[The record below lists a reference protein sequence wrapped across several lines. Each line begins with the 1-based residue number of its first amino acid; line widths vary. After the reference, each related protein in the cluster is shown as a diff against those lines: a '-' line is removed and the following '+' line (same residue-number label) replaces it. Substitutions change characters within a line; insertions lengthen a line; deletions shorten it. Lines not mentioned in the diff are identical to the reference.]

1 MPGAAS
7 LLVFVLAGAFLFLY
21 GCHYTSYLVAR
32 MEGRQ
37 LFFLVSAVA
46 VGLLLLSH
54 FFLLVGEALSPEAVV
69 SYMRERWSLFFTPF
83 GVPALSVYVGA
94 FLLGPILALIANSFY
109 GAGKASTRAIE
120 RYGDE
125 REKLFFRAMEDGSL
139 VLVSMEDRKVYIG
152 WPVYSPD
159 LRRDTKD
166 FRLLPILSGHRD
178 EQTLELRLTTQYL
191 DAYEQVRSGAL
202 PDLEAADFETV
213 LPMEKVI
220 SANLFALEIDQNIFK
235 MP

>member
-1 MPGAAS
+1 MSGAAS

-21 GCHYTSYLVAR
+21 GCHYTSYSAAR
-32 MEGRQ
+32 IEGRQ
-37 LFFLVSAVA
+37 LFFLVGAVA
-46 VGLLLLSH
+46 VGLLLLSR
-54 FFLLVGEALSPEAVV
+54 FFLLAGETLSPEIAV
-69 SYMRERWSLFFTPF
+69 SYVRERWSLFFNPF
-83 GVPALSVYVGA
+83 GVPALSIYVGA
-94 FLLGPILALIANSFY
+94 FLLGPLLALIVNRFY
-109 GAGKASTRAIE
+109 GAGKASTRAIK

-125 REKLFFRAMEDGSL
+125 REKLFFQAMQDGSL

-166 FRLLPILSGHRD
+166 FRLLPVLSGYRD
-178 EQTLELRLTTQYL
+178 EQTLELRVTTQYL
-191 DAYEQVRSGAL
+191 DAYDQVRAGAL
-202 PDLEAADFETV
+202 PGLKAADFETV